1 MHDAPR
7 RDATRNAAAMTRAV
21 CSVCAHPDVAEIDT
35 DLAGAVA
42 QRVVATRYSL
52 SRSAVNR
59 HAQAHLPSSLVT
71 VTTDA
76 LPASGTL
83 LERLEGLAAEVE
95 GYMLMARQ
103 AKSIHAG
110 LACIKEAR
118 STLHEIA
125 LITGQLSERPVVIV
139 NLDTSQ
145 EWLAM
150 RTTML
155 QILDR
160 YPDALAEVRDVLRL
174 ESAQ

>member
-1 MHDAPR
+1 V
-7 RDATRNAAAMTRAV
+7 TRAI
-21 CSVCAHPDVAEIDT
+21 CSVCTHPQVAEIDA
-35 DLAGAVA
+35 DLVGAVA

-59 HAQAHLPSSLVT
+59 HAQTHLPSSLVT
-71 VTTDA
+71 VTTDI
-76 LPASGTL
+76 LPVPGTL

-95 GYMLMARQ
+95 GYMLMART
-103 AKSIHAG
+103 AKNLHAG

-118 STLHEIA
+118 ATLHEIA

-139 NLDTSQ
+139 NLDTSA

-155 QILDR
+155 EILASH
-160 YPDALAEVRDVLRL
+160 PDALAEVRDVLRL